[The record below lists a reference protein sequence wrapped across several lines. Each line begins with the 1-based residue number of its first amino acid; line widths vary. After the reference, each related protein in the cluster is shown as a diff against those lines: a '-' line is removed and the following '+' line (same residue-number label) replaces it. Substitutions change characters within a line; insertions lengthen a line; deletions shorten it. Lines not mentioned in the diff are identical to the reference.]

1 MKLKNCDQC
10 GKPFPVI
17 EPGDDPA
24 QLDQGTTYLAA
35 AAKVCLE
42 CHRFL
47 ADQAE
52 PTPHHAIPDECEV
65 GRDVFGGDN

>member
-24 QLDQGTTYLAA
+24 QLDQGTTYLGAA
-35 AAKVCLE
+35 VEICLD
-42 CHRFL
+42 CHRKNENATPTKAELL
-47 ADQAE
+47 ARY
-52 PTPHHAIPDECEV
+52 
-65 GRDVFGGDN
+65 GRDHSL